1 MSISLR
7 RTQRMVET
15 TALVAL
21 LWYVFAVQVWSASS
35 GMRLKP
41 RLSGRFAPGDRLY
54 AVAVAASTQVDA
66 RRKAFQR
73 RFQSLNAE
81 LFAGARLWN
90 INPI

>member
-1 MSISLR
+1 M
-7 RTQRMVET
+7 ENA
-15 TALVAL
+15 ALVAL

-73 RFQSLNAE
+73 RFQSLNFLREKQSDIVRRRAWCGLME
-81 LFAGARLWN
+81 
-90 INPI
+90 IEK